1 MTGDPPRRWPD
12 DSPEEDFEV
21 NRAREI
27 DKLGRFPREQ
37 MTRPLVDALV
47 AGGFMEQPGEAV
59 LVALV
64 KPDWFDQVPEPGGT
78 CMWCQRPDL
87 ASPCPECREAREQG
101 GDPAA
106 AWAWWAGLT
115 AGDRRLMLAARWRL
129 DPWTGRPVRIETG
142 WTQAG
147 DDGTITTARHPF
159 HPVVPSTA
167 WDLLRRGGPPIR
179 RGLPWS

>member
-1 MTGDPPRRWPD
+1 MTGDPPRRWDD

-21 NRAREI
+21 RKAGELDGIDRWTREY
-27 DKLGRFPREQ
+27 
-37 MTRPLVDALV
+37 MSRPLVEGLA
-47 AGGFMEQPGEAV
+47 AGFFLEPGEAWAG
-59 LVALV
+59 ALLL
-64 KPDWFDQVPEPGGT
+64 PDWWGEVPEPGGQ
-78 CMWCQRPDL
+78 CPWCQRPGVP
-87 ASPCPECREAREQG
+87 SPCGECRAAREQG

-115 AGDRRLMLAARWRL
+115 AADRRLLLAARWRR
-129 DPWTGRPVRIETG
+129 DPWTGREVRIETE

-167 WDLLRRGGPPIR
+167 WNLIRRGGPPIR
-179 RGLPWS
+179 RGLP